1 MELSNYKQNVL
12 NRLEKVG
19 LDQQR
24 LLDYMSLLGGQVGR
38 LIFSMVY
45 FITLARALS
54 LSDFGIFATSS
65 SIGIV
70 LSRLSGLG
78 FVSPLF
84 RVATTKPSLLGVYTA
99 GFLVASVV
107 TLPVLLSIS
116 FALHWLIYAE
126 LITLLT
132 FVLIVMAEVLFW
144 RGLEAV
150 IIVNNGLNK
159 YTLASSI
166 GIASVA
172 VKAVAAAIFW
182 YLGYSDLEMWAE
194 IYFAVLGASLFVAVV
209 LFYPKQ
215 KLKWRP
221 AAWKGRLRDAL
232 GVSTAE
238 CIFYIQSE
246 MDKVLVL
253 VLGGEML
260 AGIYA
265 IVMRLVDLT
274 AMPLRALSTML
285 TQWIMRQRQSGQFAK
300 TGLKLDALISF
311 VSVAALITIAVLLSF
326 FPNFLGKSIS
336 MGAAFL
342 WLILLVPAFR
352 NAVELHTDLLY
363 GHERMASR
371 VYLLIVL
378 ALAKAAMLA
387 LILSYTNDFATVA
400 VWLNAAFGV
409 LYLISAVVV
418 YKFILGKTPVQAANK

>member
-194 IYFAVLGASLFVAVV
+194 IYFAVLGASLLVAVV

-311 VSVAALITIAVLLSF
+311 VSVAALITIAILLSF

>member
-194 IYFAVLGASLFVAVV
+194 IYFAVLGASLLVAVV

-311 VSVAALITIAVLLSF
+311 VSVTALVTIAVLLSF

>member
-1 MELSNYKQNVL
+1 
-12 NRLEKVG
+12 
-19 LDQQR
+19 
-24 LLDYMSLLGGQVGR
+24 
-38 LIFSMVY
+38 
-45 FITLARALS
+45 
-54 LSDFGIFATSS
+54 
-65 SIGIV
+65 
-70 LSRLSGLG
+70 
-78 FVSPLF
+78 
-84 RVATTKPSLLGVYTA
+84 
-99 GFLVASVV
+99 
-107 TLPVLLSIS
+107 
-116 FALHWLIYAE
+116 
-126 LITLLT
+126 
-132 FVLIVMAEVLFW
+132 
-144 RGLEAV
+144 
-150 IIVNNGLNK
+150 
-159 YTLASSI
+159 
-166 GIASVA
+166 
-172 VKAVAAAIFW
+172 
-182 YLGYSDLEMWAE
+182 
-194 IYFAVLGASLFVAVV
+194 
-209 LFYPKQ
+209 
-215 KLKWRP
+215 
-221 AAWKGRLRDAL
+221 
-232 GVSTAE
+232 
-238 CIFYIQSE
+238 
-246 MDKVLVL
+246 
-253 VLGGEML
+253 ML

-311 VSVAALITIAVLLSF
+311 VSVAALITIAILLSF

-418 YKFILGKTPVQAANK
+418 YKFILGKTPVQAASK